1 MLKEN
6 KLKFYK
12 IMLACV
18 FGLLIFTPA
27 SAATLK
33 DAFSTS
39 ILGGFGDKAGY
50 DTTVTGPENII
61 GKVILTVLSLIG
73 VIFLILMIYGG
84 YLWMTAAGADE
95 KIKRSQSMISSAV
108 IGLVVVVA
116 AYAISSFVMTS
127 LEKGTI
133 KENVGSEENLA
144 Q

>member
-1 MLKEN
+1 
-6 KLKFYK
+6 
-12 IMLACV
+12 
-18 FGLLIFTPA
+18 
-27 SAATLK
+27 
-33 DAFSTS
+33 
-39 ILGGFGDKAGY
+39 
-50 DTTVTGPENII
+50 
-61 GKVILTVLSLIG
+61 
-73 VIFLILMIYGG
+73 
-84 YLWMTAAGADE
+84 MTAAGADE